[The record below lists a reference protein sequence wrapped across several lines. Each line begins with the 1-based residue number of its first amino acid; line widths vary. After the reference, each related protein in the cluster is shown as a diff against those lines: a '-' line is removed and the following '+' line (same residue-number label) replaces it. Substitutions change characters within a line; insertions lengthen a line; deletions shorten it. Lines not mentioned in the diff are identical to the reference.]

1 MDTDSH
7 TRQLLA
13 AVSLM
18 ESADASPPFSA
29 RNAAEI
35 AHSESNILQWM
46 AYLPEDCIK
55 SMIAMGW
62 DFTT

>member
-13 AVSLM
+13 AVLM
-18 ESADASPPFSA
+18 ESADASAPFSA